1 MHSRLLVRST
11 ACTKDGE
18 AKRGQTQAG
27 STLSADPEAGKRP
40 APLTECQGEASALVA
55 VHLDALKVSLELRG
69 LNGVVQVR
77 GDRIQL
83 QQVVINLLMNGAGSM
98 VARGSDRRFVLE
110 CAAEADDLVSV
121 TVDDLGNGIAPGI
134 AHRLHEPLFTT
145 KENGMGMGLATSH
158 SIVDADGGELTL
170 SARECVGTRATF
182 TLPRLAH

>member
-1 MHSRLLVRST
+1 M
-11 ACTKDGE
+11 
-18 AKRGQTQAG
+18 
-27 STLSADPEAGKRP
+27 
-40 APLTECQGEASALVA
+40 A

-77 GDRIQL
+77 GDRTQL

-98 VARGSDRRFVLE
+98 MARGSDRRLVLE
-110 CAAEADDLVSV
+110 CAAEANDLMSV

-145 KENGMGMGLATSH
+145 KENGMGMGLAISH
-158 SIVDADGGELTL
+158 SIVDAHGGKLTL
-170 SARECVGTRATF
+170 SARECVGTRAAF